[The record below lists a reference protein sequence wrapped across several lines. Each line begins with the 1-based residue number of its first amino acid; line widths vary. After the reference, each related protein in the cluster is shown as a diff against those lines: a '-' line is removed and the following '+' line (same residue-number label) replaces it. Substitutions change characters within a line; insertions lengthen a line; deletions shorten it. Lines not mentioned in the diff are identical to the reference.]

1 MSSPPG
7 AVARV
12 RGGSFPGRSLRR
24 VILVDAAGV
33 SASRPERPLFRGL
46 DLTLASGN
54 RLGVVGVNGAGK
66 STLLQ
71 ILAGSADP
79 ETGTVRRGRGVRVA
93 ALDQRAEPG
102 PGRVAEAVGA
112 GWRGEAVL
120 DRLGL
125 GACLAADVETLSV
138 GQRKRAALAKTLVA
152 PADLLVLDEPTN
164 HLDIDA
170 IEWLERELGRFRGGL
185 VIVTHDRRLLER
197 LANRVLELDRGRAH
211 LHAGGYADYLA
222 ARAARAARETAAEA
236 VRRNLARR
244 ELAWLRRGALART
257 RKPKARRAAASS
269 VAGGRS
275 AGADRRPDLDLAAAG
290 PAPPRLGD
298 QVIELH
304 GVEIGY
310 PPAPPLARG
319 LDLLVDRGGRLGLV
333 GPNGAG
339 KSTLLDVMAQKRA
352 PLKGRVVVGPT
363 VRIGYHD
370 QQGADLDPALR
381 VGEAVAGAG
390 ADAGG
395 PVAALLER
403 FWFDGDAQRAPIG
416 LLSGGERRRLQLV
429 MTLAAAPNVLLLDEP
444 TNDLDLDT
452 LRALEDFLESWPG
465 AVIAASHDRA
475 FLDRTVEEVVVLDPS
490 SRAGPWPGGYGAW
503 LEHRRRPRPGGR
515 SERPPSES
523 QPRSR
528 PPGRSPSTIRRE
540 LAQAERD
547 MALRRRRAGEL
558 ADQMESAAGDHE
570 ALARLGREL
579 AEAEEARAAADD
591 RWLELSVELDER
603 SARPG
608 G

>member
-1 MSSPPG
+1 M
-7 AVARV
+7 
-12 RGGSFPGRSLRR
+12 
-24 VILVDAAGV
+24 ILFDAAGI
-33 SASRPERPLFRGL
+33 SASRPERPLFGDL
-46 DLTLASGN
+46 DLTVAAGD

-66 STLLQ
+66 STLLR
-71 ILAGSADP
+71 ILAGGADP

-125 GACLAADVETLSV
+125 GAHLAADVETLSV

-164 HLDIDA
+164 HLDLDA

-211 LHAGGYADYLA
+211 LHAGGYAHYLA
-222 ARAARAARETAAEA
+222 ARAARVARAGAAET

-244 ELAWLRRGALART
+244 ELAWLRRGAPART
-257 RKPKARRAAASS
+257 RKPKARLAAASS
-269 VAGGRS
+269 VVGGRS
-275 AGADRRPDLDLAAAG
+275 ADAGRKPGLDLAAAG
-290 PAPPRLGD
+290 PQPPRLGD

-310 PPAPPLARG
+310 PPAPPLVRG

-339 KSTLLDVMAQKRA
+339 KSTLLDVMAKKRA

-370 QQGADLDPALR
+370 QRGAALDPALR
-381 VGEAVAGAG
+381 VGEAVAGA
-390 ADAGG
+390 DAGG
-395 PVAALLER
+395 SVAALLER
-403 FWFDGDAQRAPIG
+403 FWFDADAQRAPIG

-490 SRAGPWPGGYGAW
+490 GRAGPWPGGYGAW
-503 LEHRRRPRPGGR
+503 QEHRRSRPGGR
-515 SERPPSES
+515 PERPPSES
-523 QPRSR
+523 RRRSS
-528 PPGRSPSTIRRE
+528 PGRRSASTIRRE
-540 LAQAERD
+540 LAAAERD
-547 MALRRRRAGEL
+547 MVLCRRRAGEL
-558 ADQMESAAGDHE
+558 ADQMQYAAGDHE

-603 SARPG
+603 SARSG

>member
-1 MSSPPG
+1 M
-7 AVARV
+7 
-12 RGGSFPGRSLRR
+12 
-24 VILVDAAGV
+24 ILVDAAGI
-33 SASRPERPLFRGL
+33 SASRPERPLFGGL
-46 DLTLASGN
+46 DLTLASGD

-66 STLLQ
+66 STLLR
-71 ILAGSADP
+71 ILAGGDEP

-102 PGRVAEAVGA
+102 SGRVAEAVGA

-125 GACLAADVETLSV
+125 GAHLAADVETLSV
-138 GQRKRAALAKTLVA
+138 GQRKRAALAKTMVA

-222 ARAARAARETAAEA
+222 ARAARATRETAAEA

-244 ELAWLRRGALART
+244 ELAWLRRGAPART
-257 RKPKARRAAASS
+257 RKSKARRAAASS
-269 VAGGRS
+269 VVGGRS
-275 AGADRRPDLDLAAAG
+275 AAAERKPDLDLAAAG

-339 KSTLLDVMAQKRA
+339 KSTLLDVMAKRRA
-352 PLKGRVVVGPT
+352 PLKGRIVVGPT
-363 VRIGYHD
+363 VRIGHHD

-403 FWFDGDAQRAPIG
+403 FWFDADAQRAPIG

-452 LRALEDFLESWPG
+452 LRALEDFLDGWPG

-490 SRAGPWPGGYGAW
+490 GRAGPWPGGYGAW
-503 LEHRRRPRPGGR
+503 LEHRRRSRPGGR
-515 SERPPSES
+515 PERPPSGS
-523 QPRSR
+523 RPRSS

>member
-1 MSSPPG
+1 M
-7 AVARV
+7 
-12 RGGSFPGRSLRR
+12 
-24 VILVDAAGV
+24 ILVDAAGV
-33 SASRPERPLFRGL
+33 SASRPERPLFRDL
-46 DLTLASGN
+46 DLTLASGD

-66 STLLQ
+66 STLLG
-71 ILAGSADP
+71 ILAGGDEP

-222 ARAARAARETAAEA
+222 ARAARATRETAAEA

-244 ELAWLRRGALART
+244 ELAWLRRGAPART
-257 RKPKARRAAASS
+257 RKPKARLAAASS
-269 VAGGRS
+269 VVGGRS
-275 AGADRRPDLDLAAAG
+275 AGDRRPGLDLAAAG

-403 FWFDGDAQRAPIG
+403 FWFDGDAQRAPVG

-475 FLDRTVEEVVVLDPS
+475 FLDRAVEEVVVLDPS
-490 SRAGPWPGGYGAW
+490 GRAGPWPGGYGAW
-503 LEHRRRPRPGGR
+503 LEHRRSRPGGR
-515 SERPPSES
+515 PERPPSGS
-523 QPRSR
+523 RSR
-528 PPGRSPSTIRRE
+528 SSREGRSPSTIRRE

-547 MALRRRRAGEL
+547 MALCRRKAGEL
-558 ADQMESAAGDHE
+558 ADQMHSAAGDHE